1 MTNLKSLQI
10 TTKVHLN
17 GVLSMLSMLSDIGEN
32 SLMTLEAAEMKNV
45 IKEIKAVAAKTENKK
60 FKTFLNQLIK
70 DCEGKI
76 YKTVDK

>member
-1 MTNLKSLQI
+1 
-10 TTKVHLN
+10 
-17 GVLSMLSMLSDIGEN
+17 
-32 SLMTLEAAEMKNV
+32 MTLEAAEMKE
-45 IKEIKAVAAKTENKK
+45 IMKDIKAVAAKTENKK

>member
-17 GVLSMLSMLSDIGEN
+17 GVQSVLSMLNDIGDN
-32 SLMTLEAAEMKNV
+32 SLMTLEAAEMKDV
-45 IKEIKAVAAKTENKK
+45 IKEIKAVAAITENKK
-60 FKTFLNQLIK
+60 FKALLNQLIK

>member
-1 MTNLKSLQI
+1 
-10 TTKVHLN
+10 
-17 GVLSMLSMLSDIGEN
+17 MLSMLSDIGEN
-32 SLMTLEAAEMKNV
+32 SLMTLEAAEMKEIV
-45 IKEIKAVAAKTENKK
+45 KDIKAAASTTENKK

>member
-1 MTNLKSLQI
+1 MADLKSLQM
-10 TTKVHLN
+10 TTRVHLK
-17 GVLSMLSMLSDIGEN
+17 GVQSVLRMLSDIGEN
-32 SLMTLEAAEMKNV
+32 SLMTLEAAEMKE
-45 IKEIKAVAAKTENKK
+45 IMKDIKAAASETENKK

>member
-1 MTNLKSLQI
+1 MTNLKGLQI

-17 GVLSMLSMLSDIGEN
+17 GVQSVLSMLNDIGDN
-32 SLMTLEAAEMKNV
+32 SLMTLESAEMKDV

>member
-1 MTNLKSLQI
+1 
-10 TTKVHLN
+10 
-17 GVLSMLSMLSDIGEN
+17 MLRMLSDIGEN
-32 SLMTLEAAEMKNV
+32 SLMTLEAAEMKE
-45 IKEIKAVAAKTENKK
+45 IMKDIKAAASETENKK